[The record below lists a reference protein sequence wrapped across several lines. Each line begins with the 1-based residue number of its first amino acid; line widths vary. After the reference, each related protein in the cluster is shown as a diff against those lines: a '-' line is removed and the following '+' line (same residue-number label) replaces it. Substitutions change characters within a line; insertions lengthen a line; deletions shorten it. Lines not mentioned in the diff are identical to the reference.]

1 MNKATPYSLSLSIAF
16 FLLGLAGLL
25 LFAPPLSLYAWL
37 TTWQA
42 IVTGAIFYAL
52 AFVYFAS
59 VVLDYDERAKR
70 TIEVLCAA
78 LLAGIAANFWLRD
91 FYIESFWLLA
101 LTGTLLVYRRFKNP
115 FLDWLQTATL
125 LTNFSV
131 AIFLLVQPQAA
142 IINLPGLSDV
152 VLRLTLAVVFFLSGI
167 GAVLAGLCAH
177 STGKERRRQ
186 LSIPWLLWALLAL
199 LSGNTV
205 QIITAFS
212 LSVGVLSSEI
222 INWKKVIL
230 RDGKSIG
237 RRFFQVIGIGQGV
250 SVLIILAMILAAN
263 RLSLESTQAL
273 HLFRA
278 VGLFSY
284 VFVILAGFLLIIFFN
299 LSLNG
304 LFSGL
309 KGETTIA
316 HEFYETGGVF
326 SFLRSLLS
334 KPFFYSHHLLV
345 KNIQQ
350 QKQYERLLTQLIASE
365 KRRMAQLNLLQQ
377 VNLQLESTLDTPVS
391 AQLTANAIQ
400 SHLGLSLCAIFEHDI
415 ERREMKVL
423 ASSGPSAHAIPRE
436 YRQSTQIGIIGRAA
450 RLKRSQLVSD
460 TRLDPDHIT
469 LENLASLSELVVPIL
484 LYNQVKGCIIVAQA
498 DVHAFDDSDIRTL
511 ETIALRVISS
521 WQRSDHDQRLT
532 RLIQAG
538 VSLSTT
544 LEVEAAI
551 NQVTEIAQKTL
562 DARFIFVAL
571 VDKSGDFSRT
581 GQSGYAPTLSSILNS
596 DPQGNP
602 LIQTIL
608 SQIKPTRVR
617 DVRKH
622 FSTIPTGHKNL
633 RAMLAVPI
641 RLRQA
646 NIGVMLAFG
655 KIGASAF
662 TENDEGLANL
672 LASQAAAAIE
682 TTWLYQELRTM
693 LKTATQLHQLST
705 RVIQAEQLT
714 DAAAAIAE
722 TTYQLTHAKTAG
734 IKLISPNEEIEA
746 QVQIDENGLHPGA
759 QHPISLIKQTMRS
772 GQNIIIS
779 GEKEIATICVPL
791 QTPRKQYGA
800 LWVQVSEKNWLK
812 ARFSDNLQTLAN
824 QAAIALERSILLSET
839 RQQAEQLEAT
849 YRQLE
854 TTYDQTLAALS
865 LALDAR
871 DRETEGHS
879 IRVARLACMLGEQM
893 GFDAAQLKTLE
904 RGAILH
910 DIGKI
915 GISDTILLK
924 PGKLTEEEW
933 EIMRQHPD
941 IGARIIEGIPFLEE
955 TLPIIRYHQERWD
968 GSGYPLGLTGKE
980 IPLAARIFAVVDA
993 YDALTSDRPYRKKS
1007 PAKETLK
1014 YLQEKSNLLFDPE
1027 VVSALEQ
1034 LLKSGREKA
1043 T

>member
-1 MNKATPYSLSLSIAF
+1 MNKANPYSLSLSVAI
-16 FLLGLAGLL
+16 FLLGLAGILL
-25 LFAPPLSLYAWL
+25 IAPHISIYASL
-37 TTWQA
+37 TPWQA
-42 IVTGAIFYAL
+42 ILTGAIFYAL
-52 AFVYFAS
+52 AFIYFAS
-59 VVLDYDERAKR
+59 VILNYSERLKR
-70 TIEVLCAA
+70 SLEILCAV
-78 LLAGIAANFWLRD
+78 LLATIALNFWLHD
-91 FYIESFWLLA
+91 LHIETFWLVA
-101 LTGTLLVYRRFKNP
+101 LTGTLLLYRRFQNP
-115 FLDWLQTATL
+115 ALDWLQTATL
-125 LTNFSV
+125 LTNFSA
-131 AIFLLVQPQAA
+131 AIFLITQPQAA
-142 IINLPGLSDV
+142 ATNLPILGDTA
-152 VLRLTLAVVFFLSGI
+152 LRLAMSLVFCLSGI
-167 GAVLAGLCAH
+167 STILSGL
-177 STGKERRRQ
+177 SIQTTGKERRRH
-186 LSIPWLLWALLAL
+186 LSIPWLLWALL
-199 LSGNTV
+199 SIINGNII

-212 LSVGVLSSEI
+212 LSVGIISSEI

-230 RDGKSIG
+230 QEEKNIG

-250 SVLIILAMILAAN
+250 SVIIILVMISAAN
-263 RLSLESTQAL
+263 QLSIEAPQAL
-273 HLFRA
+273 QLFRT
-278 VGLFSY
+278 VGLLSY
-284 VFVILAGFLLIIFFN
+284 VFVILAGFLLVIIFN

-309 KGETTIA
+309 KGESNIA
-316 HEFYETGGVF
+316 NEFYETGGIF

-334 KPFFYSHHLLV
+334 KPFLYSHHLLV

-350 QKQYERLLTQLIASE
+350 QKQYERLLAQLISSE

-400 SHLGLSLCAIFEHDI
+400 SHLGLSLCAILEHDL
-415 ERREMKVL
+415 ERRDMKVL
-423 ASSGPSAHAIPRE
+423 ASSGPAAHAIPRE
-436 YRQSTQIGIIGRAA
+436 YRQSTQVGIIGRTA

-460 TRLDPDHIT
+460 TRLDPDHIA
-469 LENLASLSELVVPIL
+469 LENLPCLSELVVPIL
-484 LYNQVKGCIIVAQA
+484 LYNQVKGCIIVTQA
-498 DVHAFDDSDIRTL
+498 DAHAFDDSDIRTL

-532 RLIQAG
+532 QLIQAG

-571 VDKSGDFSRT
+571 VDKSGEFSRT
-581 GQSGYAPTLSSILNS
+581 AQSGYAPTLSSILNS

-608 SQIKPTRVR
+608 NQIKPTRVR

-622 FSTIPTGHKNL
+622 FSTIPTGNKNL
-633 RAMLAVPI
+633 RAMLALPI

-646 NIGVMLAFG
+646 NIGVLLAFG
-655 KIGASAF
+655 KIGANAF

-672 LASQAAAAIE
+672 LVSQAAAAIE
-682 TTWLYQELRTM
+682 TTWLYLELRTM

-734 IKLISPNEEIEA
+734 IKLINPNEEIEA

-759 QHPISLIKQTMRS
+759 QHPTSLIKQTMRS

-800 LWVQVSEKNWLK
+800 LWVEVSEKNWLK

-839 RQQAEQLEAT
+839 RQQAEQLESA
-849 YRQLE
+849 YRELE

-879 IRVARLACMLGEQM
+879 IRVARLACMLGEHL
-893 GFDAAQLKTLE
+893 GFDANQLKTLE

-915 GISDTILLK
+915 GISDAILLK

-968 GSGYPLGLTGKE
+968 GSGYPLGLLGKE

-1007 PAKETLK
+1007 PAKEALK
-1014 YLQEKSNLLFDPE
+1014 YLQEKSNILFDPE
-1027 VVSALEQ
+1027 IVTALEQ
-1034 LLKSGREKA
+1034 LLKSGRERA